1 MFYSPIKFLV
11 YVRGVSIINYVDVL
25 CIRWSFRSE
34 MWLDEI
40 DTLSRF
46 SITQNH
52 IRIFFCFVNGPMI
65 FFLLYF
71 KVSKF
76 LRVIDGFTKILL
88 SFLSEIL
95 NFVCHE
101 KSISSQ
107 SSNLLKIFRHLNLN
121 FHCHSL
127 TKSPSILHLDVN
139 VDFKWIKRGQTNK
152 NK

>member
-1 MFYSPIKFLV
+1 MFYSPLKFLV

-25 CIRWSFRSE
+25 FIRWFFRSE

-52 IRIFFCFVNGPMI
+52 IRIFFCFVNGPMK

-76 LRVIDGFTKILL
+76 LRVIDGFTKIL
-88 SFLSEIL
+88 LSEIL

-139 VDFKWIKRGQTNK
+139 CNFNDWKRGQTNK

>member
-1 MFYSPIKFLV
+1 MLTFYVFDDL
-11 YVRGVSIINYVDVL
+11 
-25 CIRWSFRSE
+25 
-34 MWLDEI
+34 LDLKC
-40 DTLSRF
+40 DLTKLTLYRVF
-46 SITQNH
+46 QLLKITFEF
-52 IRIFFCFVNGPMI
+52 FFCFVNGPMN

-107 SSNLLKIFRHLNLN
+107 SSNLLKIFRHLNFN

-139 VDFKWIKRGQTNK
+139 CNFNDWKRGQTNK